1 MVNICFFFY
10 IQIGFWMVDG
20 YYVLFF
26 FGYVQIEN
34 FDGNCYMKNDNCCA
48 SLYVCGVCV
57 CVRACVW
64 EVGDGVHT

>member
-1 MVNICFFFY
+1 
-10 IQIGFWMVDG
+10 
-20 YYVLFF
+20 
-26 FGYVQIEN
+26 
-34 FDGNCYMKNDNCCA
+34 MKNDNCCA

>member
-26 FGYVQIEN
+26 FLVMYKLKILMEI
-34 FDGNCYMKNDNCCA
+34 A
-48 SLYVCGVCV
+48 I
-57 CVRACVW
+57 
-64 EVGDGVHT
+64 